1 MGQRIDNW
9 LLILANE
16 LKKPRTFTWGK
27 EDCCL
32 FSANIIKSITN
43 IDIAK
48 EYRGKYKTKL
58 GAFRLIKKCGY
69 KNLVECVDSEIKKHG
84 FKQIHI
90 NMAQKG
96 DVVTK
101 KIDNDEIVGIML
113 DDVGVFLHKNIY
125 SYTKRKDLNLAW
137 AIR

>member
-1 MGQRIDNW
+1 M
-9 LLILANE
+9 ILANE
-16 LKKPRTFTWGK
+16 LNKPRKFVWGI

-48 EYRGKYKTKL
+48 KYRGKYKTKI
-58 GAFRLIKKCGY
+58 GAFRLIKRFGY
-69 KNLVECVDSEIKKHG
+69 KNLIECVDDEIQKHG
-84 FKQIHI
+84 FQRIHI

-113 DDVGVFLHKNIY
+113 NDVGVFLQKDKY
-125 SYTKRKDLNLAW
+125 VFTKRSELNLAW
-137 AIR
+137 EIR

>member
-9 LLILANE
+9 VFILANE
-16 LKKPRTFTWGK
+16 LKKPRTFIWGQ

-48 EYRGKYKTKL
+48 KFRGKYKTKL
-58 GAFRLIKKCGY
+58 GAFKLIKKFGY
-69 KNLVECVDSEIKKHG
+69 NNLIECVDTEIQKYG
-84 FKQIHI
+84 FKKIHK
-90 NMAQKG
+90 NLAQKG
-96 DVVTK
+96 DVITK
-101 KIDNDEIVGIML
+101 KIDNDEIIGIML
-113 DDVGVFLHKNIY
+113 DDVGVFLHKNTY
-125 SYTKRKDLNLAW
+125 SYTKRKDLNMAW

>member
-1 MGQRIDNW
+1 MGKRLDNW
-9 LLILANE
+9 LIILANE
-16 LKKPRTFTWGK
+16 LNKPRKFAWGI

-48 EYRGKYKTKL
+48 KYRGKYKTKI
-58 GAFRLIKKCGY
+58 GAFRLIKRFGY
-69 KNLVECVDSEIKKHG
+69 NNLIECIDTEIKKHG
-84 FKQIHI
+84 FERVNI

-113 DDVGVFLHKNIY
+113 DDVGVFLQNDKY
-125 SYTKRKDLNLAW
+125 VYTKRIELNLAW
-137 AIR
+137 GIR

>member
-48 EYRGKYKTKL
+48 EYRGKYSTKL
-58 GAFRLIKKCGY
+58 GAFKIIKKKGF
-69 KNLVECVDSEIKKHG
+69 KTVPDIFDAQMKKYG
-84 FKQIHI
+84 FKQI
-90 NMAQKG
+90 NKNFAQKG
-96 DVVTK
+96 DAVSK
-101 KIDNDEIVGIML
+101 KIENDEIIGIML
-113 DDVGVFLHKNIY
+113 DDVGVFIHKNTY
-125 SYTKRKDLNLAW
+125 SYTKRKDLNMAW
-137 AIR
+137 AVR